1 MRLRVALALVLA
13 TMSPVALAQISGSV
27 AQPNCGA
34 LITDNHALLGEL
46 YVMKTH
52 NPGTGPDQHTDWVFD
67 LSAKGGGAVTG
78 TDAGGPTWM
87 SPDNFHQNTTPPEEE
102 FMVMTYAGGFVAVDS
117 IALRG
122 MPDSMGVVQRQHVGD
137 SLPVGTAAG
146 IGLVLPGNSSTYTVG
161 NMMDRR
167 TGQLAE
173 FPLGT
178 PSGIEVAFAPV
189 AELNP
194 AMIGGSGCSIGGE
207 AADQASGRGLISGY
221 NVYRIPGVAGLVPT
235 PADFIGAW
243 QYYIPFDA
251 FDLSI
256 ADTGGTAGPDQ
267 NNDGRPD
274 GDGTPAPNDG
284 VPNDL
289 AGLQNPDGLPY
300 TGDEVIL
307 FQDSALNPDGTPRT
321 SGTAPDSALC
331 YWYAFQPVLFQ
342 GPTTLQ
348 DWDGLGFSRADEFH
362 GIHAID
368 TDSDGV
374 VESLD
379 LDMDGVRD
387 FYSPQVVTGQTGL
400 GLTNSGL
407 PLLSSPVFGCMSA
420 NPAPALTGPRLEAT
434 VNGSRVELTLHA
446 GPEMADVMGYEVRRE
461 AARGQTV
468 LLAPGFVAA
477 RGGEGN
483 AYRLSD
489 RAPYA
494 QRRAAP
500 SVSYTVD
507 VLSSGL
513 HRETYGPFTVTLP
526 AVSDRRAR

>member
-1 MRLRVALALVLA
+1 MSFRVAVAIVLA
-13 TMSPVALAQISGSV
+13 TMSLGVRAQISGSV
-27 AQPNCGA
+27 AQFNCGA
-34 LITDNHALLGEL
+34 LITDNRAVLGEL

-52 NPGTGPDQHTDWVFD
+52 NPGTGPDSHQDWVFD

-78 TDAGGPTWM
+78 TDAGGPTWTA
-87 SPDNFHQNTTPPEEE
+87 PDNFHQNTTPPEEE
-102 FMVMTYAGGFVAVDS
+102 FMVMTYPGGFVAIDS
-117 IALRG
+117 IGLRG

-137 SLPVGTAAG
+137 SLPVGTANG
-146 IGLVLPGNSSTYTVG
+146 IGLVLPGDASTYTVG

-178 PSGIEVAFAPV
+178 PTGIEVAFAPI

-207 AADQASGRGLISGY
+207 VPDQASGRGLISGY
-221 NVYRIPGVAGLVPT
+221 NVYRIPGVATLVPT
-235 PADFIGAW
+235 AADFLGAW

-251 FDLSI
+251 FDLTI
-256 ADTGGTAGPDQ
+256 ADTGGTAGPDT

-289 AGLQNPDGLPY
+289 AGLMNPDGQAY

-307 FQDSALNPDGTPRT
+307 FQDSARNPDGTPRV
-321 SGTAPDSALC
+321 SGTAPDPALC

-348 DWDGLGFSRADEFH
+348 DWDGLGFSRADEFL
-362 GIHAID
+362 GIHALD
-368 TDSDGV
+368 LDSDGV
-374 VESLD
+374 FESLD
-379 LDMDGVRD
+379 LDLDGVRE
-387 FYSPQVVTGQTGL
+387 FYSPQAVIGQTGL

-407 PLLSSPVFGCMSA
+407 PVLSAPVFGCMNA
-420 NPAPALTGPRLEAT
+420 DPAPALMGPRIEAAVT
-434 VNGSRVELTLHA
+434 GSRVELTLHS
-446 GPEMADVMGYEVRRE
+446 GLELADVIGFEVRR
-461 AARGQTV
+461 ASRGQTV
-468 LLAPGFVAA
+468 LLAPGFIAA

-489 RAPYA
+489 RIPYA
-494 QRRAAP
+494 LRRTSSDAR
-500 SVSYTVD
+500 YTVD
-507 VLSSGL
+507 VIFQGMR
-513 HRETYGPFTVTLP
+513 RETHGPFVVGLP
-526 AVSDRRAR
+526 AGSERRVR